1 MLSLRERILCGL
13 REKDRLSNT
22 CIPPLLY
29 NYFWSMKKRKI
40 LLTAFL
46 PFAFVAMAFSQEK
59 WDLRRCVDYALANN
73 LTVKQ
78 TDIQAQLASVDLEQN
93 KWAQYPTADF
103 GTGLGLQWGRSIDP
117 TTNQFTSNQLLYQ
130 NFNLQA
136 GIAVFNWHRI
146 RNAIIASRHA
156 SNAAG
161 MDVEKIKNDIALNVA
176 TYYLQVLLARQQVD
190 IAKVQL
196 AQTSSQIE
204 MARKKVDAGAIPE
217 LDALTLE
224 GQYATDSSNYIS
236 AQATADQNLLELKQ
250 VLNIDAGAPFDID
263 TPPVDQIPVESLL
276 ELQPETVYQ
285 IGVQNQPAQKANELR
300 IRSQEATVKSSK
312 GNFYPTISIGGG
324 LSSTFSSLDKAVTGF
339 TVTGTQLTGDFV
351 KIGTNTYPTET
362 LSGVAITEKV
372 SFADRWDGWGRQM
385 NDNFRQNLGVNISV
399 PILSGGNAKFNYQRS
414 KINLKNAEI
423 TKDLANQTLKND
435 IYKAY
440 YSASAAM
447 QKFNATKTSVALTQK
462 TYDFAVKR
470 FDLGLLN
477 TFDLITSQNNL
488 TRARLDQAAAQ
499 FDYVFK
505 MKVLEFYKGQG
516 LKL

>member
-1 MLSLRERILCGL
+1 
-13 REKDRLSNT
+13 
-22 CIPPLLY
+22 
-29 NYFWSMKKRKI
+29 MKKRKL
-40 LLTAFL
+40 LLTAL
-46 PFAFVAMAFSQEK
+46 LQCTFALMAFSQEK
-59 WDLRRCVDYALANN
+59 WDLRRCVDYALSNN

-78 TDIQAQLASVDLEQN
+78 TDIQAQLASVDLKQN
-93 KWAQYPTADF
+93 KWTQYPTGDF
-103 GTGLGLQWGRSIDP
+103 ATGLGLQWGRSIDP

-136 GIAVFNWHRI
+136 GAVIFNWHRI
-146 RNAIIASRHA
+146 RNAIIGSRYA
-156 SNAAG
+156 TDAAY

-190 IAKVQL
+190 IAKIQM
-196 AQTSSQIE
+196 AQTRSQID

-224 GQYATDSSNYIS
+224 GQYATDSSNYIT
-236 AQATADQNLLELKQ
+236 AQATADQNLLDLKQ
-250 VLNIDAGAPFDID
+250 VLNVDAGAPFDIA
-263 TPPVDQIPVESLL
+263 TPPVEQIPVESLL
-276 ELQPETVYQ
+276 ELQPETVFQ
-285 IGVQNQPAQKANELR
+285 VGVQNQPAQKANELR
-300 IRSQEATVKSSK
+300 IRAQEASVKSTRGS
-312 GNFYPTISIGGG
+312 FYPTISVGGG
-324 LSSTFSSLDKAVTGF
+324 LSSTFSALDKAVTGF
-339 TVTGTQLTGDFV
+339 TVTGTELTGDFV
-351 KIGTNTYPTET
+351 KIGGDTYPTERI
-362 LSGVAITEKV
+362 SGFATTKKV
-372 SFADRWDGWGRQM
+372 SFGDRWDGWGRQLS
-385 NDNFRQNLGVNISV
+385 DNFRQNLGLTISV
-399 PILSGGNAKFNYQRS
+399 PILSGGTARFNYHRS

-440 YSASAAM
+440 FSASAAM
-447 QKFNATKTSVALTQK
+447 QKFNATKTSVAITQK